1 MILKLEYFYRFFHK
15 NIYFRRQFD
24 NIKRVYKMVEEI
36 PGSIVENIK
45 NSFYLSDD
53 LAKQY
58 ASIVFL
64 ASIRFETSKKVN
76 IAIFDINSSAH

>member
-1 MILKLEYFYRFFHK
+1 
-15 NIYFRRQFD
+15 
-24 NIKRVYKMVEEI
+24 MVEEI

-76 IAIFDINSSAH
+76 KVVFTKNIL